1 MISIIIPVYNEEKRI
16 EQTLHILMN
25 YIKNRFN
32 RYEIIIVDDGSTD
45 KTLQLLQKFI
55 EYSEIK
61 VVMNKQNLGKGA
73 AVRNGV
79 LNAEGEYI
87 YFTDADLSTPI
98 EELEKFLS
106 YIKDYDIVI
115 GSRATKGSQI
125 LVHQPFYREFM
136 GKTFNKLVKLFFRM
150 NFNDTQCGAKLFKK
164 DVAKKI
170 FSISKINGFAFDV
183 EVLYI
188 AELYG
193 YKIKEVPVLWRHSK
207 GSKVHLVKN
216 GLEMLVDLFRI
227 KFNNYLK

>member
-106 YIKDYDIVI
+106 YIKDYD
-115 GSRATKGSQI
+115 
-125 LVHQPFYREFM
+125 
-136 GKTFNKLVKLFFRM
+136 
-150 NFNDTQCGAKLFKK
+150 
-164 DVAKKI
+164 
-170 FSISKINGFAFDV
+170 
-183 EVLYI
+183 
-188 AELYG
+188 
-193 YKIKEVPVLWRHSK
+193 
-207 GSKVHLVKN
+207 
-216 GLEMLVDLFRI
+216 
-227 KFNNYLK
+227 